1 MGNENWE
8 NDRFV
13 FEGRAEAMK
22 FRKFMIDLFEGR
34 VEMPYNP
41 VATAKKS
48 IASLPTF
55 DKVVGVRRIL
65 TNNLPN
71 NKFTDE
77 NIKEMIVR
85 LKRYTDGVTKLIGDD
100 VTPEVVVK
108 IIEEITTMIDEMT
121 ETQYRLFVENSIKRI
136 KLNEFYR

>member
-1 MGNENWE
+1 MGFLLGW
-8 NDRFV
+8 
-13 FEGRAEAMK
+13 
-22 FRKFMIDLFEGR
+22 
-34 VEMPYNP
+34 
-41 VATAKKS
+41 
-48 IASLPTF
+48 SLYS
-55 DKVVGVRRIL
+55 KVVGLRRIL